1 MIKAL
6 GLWSPAIVPLI
17 ISGILLFS
25 SERHNKPKLYL
36 VAYMW
41 LITFIFLANLFYF
54 EHNYKVYS
62 WFHSLHIATVLAIY
76 PGAYS
81 YIKLLVD
88 PNYPLRKLIRHF
100 LPSLFFLL
108 ASGLIFYPVLNM
120 QERELFLTQYRFHP
134 DFENQALRILY
145 YVRISNILF
154 LFIQVLYYPVI
165 TFVTLKNHRKR
176 LNNLFSNPEKFQ
188 LNWLGIF
195 NGLLALSALISVFIY
210 TVNPVKLFGDDRY
223 LAYPL
228 LTVAIMLWYLG
239 IMGNNQAQIP
249 VPVDDDSLIN
259 PNSLGLQQDGNSL
272 KSRLITYFEE
282 QDPYLNPELKI
293 WDVARELGTNRTYIS
308 QTINQEFDQNFSSFV
323 NTYRIK
329 QARNLIDSNPELS
342 LSDVAFQTGF
352 GSVLTLSRTFAEIY
366 QVKLSDYKKELA
378 NV

>member
-6 GLWSPAIVPLI
+6 GLWSPVIVPFI

-25 SERHNKPKLYL
+25 SERQNKPKLYL
-36 VAYMW
+36 VGYMW

-54 EHNYKVYS
+54 EHNYNVYS
-62 WFHSLHIATVLAIY
+62 WLHSLHIATVLAIY
-76 PGAYS
+76 PGAYI
-81 YIKLLVD
+81 YIKLLVE
-88 PNYPLRKLIRHF
+88 PNYPLRKLIPHF
-100 LPSLFFLL
+100 MPSLFFLL

-120 QERELFLTQYRFHP
+120 QERELFLTQYRYHP
-134 DFENQALRILY
+134 DFEYPALRILY

-154 LFIQVLYYPVI
+154 LFIQVLYYPFI
-165 TFVTLKNHRKR
+165 TYFTLKNHRKR
-176 LNNLFSNPEKFQ
+176 LTDLFSNPEKFQ

-239 IMGNNQAQIP
+239 IMGNNQAQLP
-249 VPVDDDSLIN
+249 VPGDDQTPEDPVKDMVPEDAN
-259 PNSLGLQQDGNSL
+259 TL
-272 KSRLITYFEE
+272 KSKLITYFDE
-282 QDPYLNPELKI
+282 QNPFLNPELKI

-323 NTYRIK
+323 NSYRIK
-329 QARNLIDSNPELS
+329 EARKLIDSHPDLS
-342 LSDVAFQTGF
+342 LSDVAVQTGF
-352 GSVLTLSRTFAEIY
+352 GSVLTLSRTFEEMY
-366 QVKLSDYKKELA
+366 QVKLSDYKKAL
-378 NV
+378 VSV